1 MSGYGAHAPHT
12 RIHNLP
18 PARHIVTNPP
28 TQQMAAI
35 HLVDSQHCS
44 NPANFISASLLALC
58 AMTRLEL
65 PHVNVLSKIDLVEL
79 NGPTRNS
86 MQWLFP
92 RFVLPAARQPHS
104 FLLRPHF
111 LSELSLDM
119 YTEFLDLASIA
130 SLVGSEQDS
139 VVAQTAAAPQRTPR
153 QTAAEEASESRT
165 AVFLRRHRK
174 LNAAMSELV
183 NDYNL
188 VGFIP
193 LDIQVRGLCGLCGGW
208 GMIGSQTP

>member
-1 MSGYGAHAPHT
+1 
-12 RIHNLP
+12 
-18 PARHIVTNPP
+18 
-28 TQQMAAI
+28 
-35 HLVDSQHCS
+35 
-44 NPANFISASLLALC
+44 
-58 AMTRLEL
+58 
-65 PHVNVLSKIDLVEL
+65 
-79 NGPTRNS
+79 
-86 MQWLFP
+86 
-92 RFVLPAARQPHS
+92 
-104 FLLRPHF
+104 
-111 LSELSLDM
+111 M

-193 LDIQVRGLCGLCGGW
+193 LDIQVRGLCGLCAGW